1 MMMRKLFLS
10 LPFLLLITA
19 CNTGPKQG
27 QPVDNEG
34 ITTFY
39 FIRHAEKRLDQG
51 NDPELTEEGKRRAM
65 AWVNYFFLKNVDHII
80 SSDYKR
86 TRATAAP
93 LAAAH
98 DMDVEIYDVKTVTGL
113 ELLKKYRG
121 KTVALYGHS
130 NTINQYTNELQ
141 NDSVYNAL
149 DEKDYDSYFYVRV
162 SGSGKSSGVKETM
175 DFMEQ

>member
-1 MMMRKLFLS
+1 MIMRNFFLLFS
-10 LPFLLLITA
+10 FLLLITS

-39 FIRHAEKRLDQG
+39 FIRHAEKQLDQG
-51 NDPELTEEGKRRAM
+51 NDPELTEEGKTRAS

-86 TRATAAP
+86 TKATAAP
-93 LAAAH
+93 LAASKK
-98 DMDVEIYDVKTVTGL
+98 MDIEIYDVKTTTGL

-121 KTVALYGHS
+121 KTVALFGHS
-130 NTINQYTNELQ
+130 NTINKYTNELQ

-149 DEKDYDSYFYVRV
+149 DDKDYDSYFYVRV
-162 SGSGKSSGVKETM
+162 SGSGKSSGVKESM
-175 DFMEQ
+175 DFMEE

>member
-1 MMMRKLFLS
+1 MKKLLLLVALLS
-10 LPFLLLITA
+10 LSS

-27 QPVDNEG
+27 EPVDNQG

-39 FIRHAEKRLDQG
+39 FIRHAEKRSDQG
-51 NDPELTEEGKRRAM
+51 SDPELTEQGKKRAE

-86 TRATAAP
+86 TRETAAP

-98 DMDVEIYDVKTVTGL
+98 DMDVEIYDVRNTKAMD
-113 ELLKKYRG
+113 LLKKYRG
-121 KTVALYGHS
+121 KTVVLFGHS
-130 NTINQYTNELQ
+130 NTINGYTNELQ

-149 DEKDYDSYFYVRV
+149 DDNDYDHYFYARV
-162 SGSGKSSGVKETM
+162 SESGKSSGVKESM
-175 DFMEQ
+175 DFMED